1 MRCPRLI
8 LVQVLVCCA
17 GVMYEAALAFDA
29 GGTGQPVS
37 AIDRVLNGESPSSIT
52 APDDEREITEQ
63 LEKLRANPKERRRLI
78 VVAQM
83 LLGRLGYGTGPFDGR
98 FDDKT
103 RRATKYYQ
111 EVNKLP
117 ATGELDYRTLKKLVD
132 DSGSLEQLPVHLPP
146 GTFAGDKWD
155 TAVSANGTWV
165 AVQSGPPTLQTTAIE
180 CNKKGQHCIE
190 STASVENGNQMILHM
205 DRYEVERWDDG
216 DIVARSKIK
225 DCAAGTLLLNR
236 SQKTVTRVRTAAVL
250 KPCPPEGSKDVTFRL
265 ESGVKVWT
273 ELDKARREA
282 FRQIVKTG
290 DFSFQD

>member
-1 MRCPRLI
+1 MKEVFMRRPRLI

-37 AIDRVLNGESPSSIT
+37 AIDRVLNGETPSSIT

-117 ATGELDYRTLKKLVD
+117 ATGELDYRTLKTLVD

-146 GTFAGDKWD
+146 GFFFND
-155 TAVSANGTWV
+155 TA
-165 AVQSGPPTLQTTAIE
+165 TT
-180 CNKKGQHCIE
+180 
-190 STASVENGNQMILHM
+190 
-205 DRYEVERWDDG
+205 
-216 DIVARSKIK
+216 
-225 DCAAGTLLLNR
+225 
-236 SQKTVTRVRTAAVL
+236 
-250 KPCPPEGSKDVTFRL
+250 
-265 ESGVKVWT
+265 
-273 ELDKARREA
+273 
-282 FRQIVKTG
+282 
-290 DFSFQD
+290 